1 MVILQNTAGM
11 YGIYRL
17 VHTMKNTMKV
27 MHIGSKLIHI
37 GNKLIHIGNKLI
49 HIVCVHTECALTTIQ
64 IDVLSVNPLLW
75 MV

>member
-1 MVILQNTAGM
+1 MVILQNIAGM

-37 GNKLIHIGNKLI
+37 
-49 HIVCVHTECALTTIQ
+49 VCVHTECALIAIQ
-64 IDVLSVNPLLW
+64 IECAFSQSTSMDGLKPV
-75 MV
+75 

>member
-37 GNKLIHIGNKLI
+37 GSKLI
-49 HIVCVHTECALTTIQ
+49 HIVCVHIECALTTIQ

>member
-37 GNKLIHIGNKLI
+37 GSKLI